1 METKKMLEDTVKSVE
16 PLDNTASGQKAM
28 QRSEASEIKMPQIN
42 RIASEKESNVSVAP
56 AKQEEYR
63 RARTKLRRYGEVGQW
78 FLTLCWIRIPIVGFF
93 YMFVLA
99 LRKKTPPQKRSF
111 AIAYVL
117 YRFLVMLLAFTIL
130 FVLYKVGLSFLD
142 EILRYAGGL

>member
-42 RIASEKESNVSVAP
+42 RTTSEKESNVSVAP

-63 RARTKLRRYGEVGQW
+63 RARTKL
-78 FLTLCWIRIPIVGFF
+78 
-93 YMFVLA
+93 
-99 LRKKTPPQKRSF
+99 
-111 AIAYVL
+111 
-117 YRFLVMLLAFTIL
+117 
-130 FVLYKVGLSFLD
+130 
-142 EILRYAGGL
+142 